1 MMLHHLPVIDEA
13 DTTKGPED
21 QLLELVGAFGHDGSP
36 LPVKDAAA
44 GDLRVDV
51 AALAAS
57 LPDDLRDHQ
66 ANPAKRELRTFYYAV
81 DPKLR
86 RRGVFMPAEPLV
98 SLLIERLE
106 FFEHLSRNVARICS
120 GKTCPHF
127 RVCRFKD
134 VVVDVT
140 EEDGV
145 LCSVERELVKHYTR
159 EFVTPE
165 HGKPSVDP
173 RRVEMAFSFHQLM
186 QLVVQQVRYAM
197 YMQVEDLKVK
207 QYDKLRQADGSEVPV
222 ALNDAEH
229 PLMAGWQKTTK
240 EIQNVLQK
248 MGRTPEFMQRQGLLV
263 DEGEKADAEARA
275 LELTR
280 ETFEHMLAQTTEDSE
295 GHVLLTE
302 ALKTIDQ
309 LSAEEGAK

>member
-1 MMLHHLPVIDEA
+1 MILQHLPVIDEA
-13 DTTKGPED
+13 DVTKGPED

-44 GDLRVDV
+44 GDRRVDV
-51 AALAAS
+51 RALAAA
-57 LPDDLRDHQ
+57 LPAALRDNQ
-66 ANPAKRELRTFYYAV
+66 ANPAARELQEFYYAV

-86 RRGVFMPAEPLV
+86 RRGVFVPAETLV

-106 FFEHLSRNVARICS
+106 FFEHLSRNVARVCS
-120 GKTCPHF
+120 GKACPHA
-127 RVCRFKD
+127 RVCRFRD
-134 VVVDVT
+134 VVADVT

-145 LCSVERELVKHYTR
+145 LCAVERELVKHYTR

-173 RRVEMAFSFHQLM
+173 RRTEMAFMFHQLM

-229 PLMAGWQKTTK
+229 PLMSGWQKTTK

-263 DEGEKADAEARA
+263 EEGEKADAEARA

-280 ETFEHMLAQTTEDSE
+280 ETFQHMLAQTAEDSE
-295 GHVLLTE
+295 GHALLSA
-302 ALKTIDQ
+302 ALGTIDQ
-309 LSAEEGAK
+309 LAAEEAAP